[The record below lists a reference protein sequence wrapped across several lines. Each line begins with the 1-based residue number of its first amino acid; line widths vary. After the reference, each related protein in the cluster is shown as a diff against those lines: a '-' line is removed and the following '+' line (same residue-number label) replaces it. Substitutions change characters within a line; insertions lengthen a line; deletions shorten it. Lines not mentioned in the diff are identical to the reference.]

1 MFLLPRAIWAIPFII
16 GSILTGGSE
25 EGTWKE
31 VKSLKLRTG
40 TIRVGMWEQ
49 DFNKATGRRPLGMV
63 VPSKF
68 PNYTYNHALSGAPF
82 INYDT
87 WTRYVV
93 GDKDFEV
100 QWRRYRRGKNGLASN
115 SEKIIAIKVWTG
127 TPHPN
132 PSGQLNSP
140 Y

>member
-1 MFLLPRAIWAIPFII
+1 MIRLAQGGWLVLA
-16 GSILTGGSE
+16 LTAVQLAAAVG

-40 TIRVGMWEQ
+40 TIRVGMWVQ
-49 DFNKATGRRPLGMV
+49 DFNKATGRRPLGQV
-63 VPSKF
+63 ISSKF
-68 PNYTYNHALSGAPF
+68 PNYTYDHALSSAPF

-87 WTRYVV
+87 WTNYVV

-100 QWRRYRRGKNGLASN
+100 RWRRFNRNRLGLVSN
-115 SEKIIAIKVWTG
+115 SEKVMSIKVWAG
-127 TPHPN
+127 VPHPS